1 MKKIEMSGVI
11 RTDFGKKGTKAV
23 RRNEQVPC
31 ALYGGSADPIYFA
44 VDQKALKPLLNSIYS
59 YIVEFDIDGKK
70 EVGVLQSAQYHPV
83 KDYPMHVDF
92 LRVVEGK
99 PVSIEVP
106 IKVVGN
112 SVGVKAGGKLSIQ
125 RRKLRVSALEANLP
139 DVIELDITD
148 LTIGKAIF
156 AGDVKLEGVTVLT
169 PASTSLCTVL
179 TTRAARSAEAAA
191 QNA

>member
-1 MKKIEMSGVI
+1 MKKMQMSGVL

-31 ALYGGSADPIYFA
+31 ALYGGSGEAVYFA

-92 LRVVEGK
+92 LRVEDGK

-112 SVGVKAGGKLSIQ
+112 SEGVKAGGKLSIQ
-125 RRKLRVSALEANLP
+125 RRKIRVSALEQNLP
-139 DVIELDITD
+139 DVIELDITH

-156 AGDVKLEGVTVLT
+156 AGEVKVEGVTVLT
-169 PASTSLCTVL
+169 PATTSLCTAL
-179 TTRAARSAEAAA
+179 TTRAARSAEAAP
-191 QNA
+191 QGR

>member
-1 MKKIEMSGVI
+1 MKKMQMSGVL

-31 ALYGGSADPIYFA
+31 ALYGGSGEAVYFA

-70 EVGVLQSAQYHPV
+70 EVGVLQSAQFHPV

-92 LRVVEGK
+92 LRVEDGK

-112 SVGVKAGGKLSIQ
+112 SEGVKAGGKLSIQ
-125 RRKLRVSALEANLP
+125 RRKIRVSALEQNLP
-139 DVIELDITD
+139 DVIELDITH

-156 AGDVKLEGVTVLT
+156 AGEVKVEGVTVLT
-169 PASTSLCTVL
+169 PATTSLCTVL

-191 QNA
+191 QGR

>member
-1 MKKIEMSGVI
+1 MKKMQMSGVL

-31 ALYGGSADPIYFA
+31 ALYGGSGEAVYFA

-70 EVGVLQSAQYHPV
+70 EVGVLQSAQDHPV

-92 LRVVEGK
+92 LRVEDGK

-112 SVGVKAGGKLSIQ
+112 SEGVKAGGKLSIQ
-125 RRKLRVSALEANLP
+125 RRKIRVSALEQNLP
-139 DVIELDITD
+139 DVIELDITH

-156 AGDVKLEGVTVLT
+156 AGEVKVEGVTVLT
-169 PASTSLCTVL
+169 PATTSLCTVL

-191 QNA
+191 QGR

>member
-1 MKKIEMSGVI
+1 MKKMQMSGVA

-23 RRNEQVPC
+23 RRNQQVPC
-31 ALYGGSADPIYFA
+31 ALYGGSGESVYFA

-92 LRVVEGK
+92 LRVEDGK
-99 PVSIEVP
+99 PISIEVP

-112 SVGVKAGGKLSIQ
+112 SEGVKAGGKLSIQ
-125 RRKLRVSALEANLP
+125 RRKIRVSALEQHLP
-139 DVIELDITD
+139 DVIELDITH

-156 AGDVKLEGVTVLT
+156 AGEVKVEGVTVLT
-169 PASTSLCTVL
+169 PATTSLCTVL

-191 QNA
+191 QNR

>member
-1 MKKIEMSGVI
+1 MQLSGVL

-31 ALYGGSADPIYFA
+31 ALYGGTDEPIYFA

-59 YIVEFDIDGKK
+59 YIVEFDIDGTKT
-70 EVGVLQSAQYHPV
+70 VGVLQSAQYHPV

-99 PVSIEVP
+99 PVAIEVP

-112 SVGVKAGGKLSIQ
+112 SEGVKAGGKLSIQ
-125 RRKLRVSALEANLP
+125 RRKIRVSALEQNLP
-139 DVIELDITD
+139 DVIELDITN

-156 AGDVKLEGVTVLT
+156 AGDVKVEGVTVLT
-169 PASTSLCTVL
+169 PATTSLCTVL

>member
-1 MKKIEMSGVI
+1 MKKIQLSGVV
-11 RTDFGKKGTKAV
+11 RTDFGKKSTKAV

-31 ALYGGSADPIYFA
+31 ALYGGADEPIYFA

-70 EVGVLQSAQYHPV
+70 EVGVLQSAQFHPV

-92 LRVVEGK
+92 LRVIEGK
-99 PVSIEVP
+99 PVSIEIP

-112 SVGVKAGGKLSIQ
+112 SAGVKAGGKLSIQ
-125 RRKLRVSALEANLP
+125 RRKIRVSALEANLP

-156 AGDVKLEGVTVLT
+156 AGDVKVEGVTVLT

-191 QNA
+191 QNS

>member
-1 MKKIEMSGVI
+1 MKKMQMSGVL

-31 ALYGGSADPIYFA
+31 ALYGGSGEDVYFA

-92 LRVVEGK
+92 LRVEDGK

-112 SVGVKAGGKLSIQ
+112 SEGVKAGGKLSIQ
-125 RRKLRVSALEANLP
+125 RRKIRVSALEQNLP
-139 DVIELDITD
+139 DVIELDITH

-156 AGDVKLEGVTVLT
+156 AGEVKVEGVTVLT
-169 PASTSLCTVL
+169 PATTSLCTVL

-191 QNA
+191 QGR

>member
-1 MKKIEMSGVI
+1 MKKMQMSGVL

-31 ALYGGSADPIYFA
+31 ALYGGAGEAVYFA

-92 LRVVEGK
+92 LRVEDGK

-112 SVGVKAGGKLSIQ
+112 SEGVKAGGKLSIQ
-125 RRKLRVSALEANLP
+125 RRKIRVSALEQNLP
-139 DVIELDITD
+139 DVIELDITH

-156 AGDVKLEGVTVLT
+156 AGEVKVEGVTVLT
-169 PASTSLCTVL
+169 PATTSLCTVL

-191 QNA
+191 QGR

>member
-1 MKKIEMSGVI
+1 MKKMQLSGVF

-31 ALYGGSADPIYFA
+31 ALYGGTDEPIYFA

-59 YIVEFDIDGKK
+59 YIVEFDIDGTKA
-70 EVGVLQSAQYHPV
+70 VGVLQSAQYHPV

-99 PVSIEVP
+99 PVAIEVP

-112 SVGVKAGGKLSIQ
+112 SEGVKAGGKLSIQ
-125 RRKLRVSALEANLP
+125 RRKIRVSALEQNLP
-139 DVIELDITD
+139 DVIELDITN

-156 AGDVKLEGVTVLT
+156 AGDVKVEGVTVLT
-169 PASTSLCTVL
+169 PATTSLCTVL

>member
-1 MKKIEMSGVI
+1 MQLSGVI

-31 ALYGGSADPIYFA
+31 ALYGGNGEPIYFA
-44 VDQKALKPLLNSIYS
+44 VDQKALKPLLTSIYS
-59 YIVEFDIDGKK
+59 YIIEFDIDGKK
-70 EVGVLQSAQYHPV
+70 ECGVLQSAQYHPV

-99 PVSIEVP
+99 PVAIEVP

-112 SVGVKAGGKLSIQ
+112 SEGVKAGGKLSIQ
-125 RRKLRVSALEANLP
+125 RRKVRVSALEENLP
-139 DVIELDITD
+139 DVIELDITH

-156 AGDVKLEGVTVLT
+156 AGDVKVEGVTVLT
-169 PASTSLCTVL
+169 PATTSLCTVL

-191 QNA
+191 QQR

>member
-1 MKKIEMSGVI
+1 MKKMQMSGVL

-31 ALYGGSADPIYFA
+31 ALYGGSGEAVYFA

-70 EVGVLQSAQYHPV
+70 EVGVLQSAQFHPV

-92 LRVVEGK
+92 LRVEDGK

-112 SVGVKAGGKLSIQ
+112 SEGVKAGGKLSIQ
-125 RRKLRVSALEANLP
+125 RRKIRVSALEQNLP
-139 DVIELDITD
+139 DVIELDITH

-156 AGDVKLEGVTVLT
+156 AGEVKVEGVTVLT
-169 PASTSLCTVL
+169 PATTSLCTVL

-191 QNA
+191 QSR

>member
-1 MKKIEMSGVI
+1 MKKMQLSGVL

-31 ALYGGSADPIYFA
+31 ALYGGTDEPIYFA

-59 YIVEFDIDGKK
+59 YIVEFDIDGTKA
-70 EVGVLQSAQYHPV
+70 VGVLQSAQYHPV

-99 PVSIEVP
+99 PVAIEVP

-112 SVGVKAGGKLSIQ
+112 SEGVKASGKLSIQ
-125 RRKLRVSALEANLP
+125 RRKIRVSALEQNLP
-139 DVIELDITD
+139 DVIELDITN

-156 AGDVKLEGVTVLT
+156 AGDVKVEGVTVLT
-169 PASTSLCTVL
+169 PATTSLCTVL